1 MVQPSS
7 QSPADDAAD
16 LMLVESSEAS
26 VSQVLLLLSPKSASI
41 PDASSS
47 GLEEVSGSPESSS
60 AADAAAEPVPVA
72 SSAVSVSDPLL
83 SSSVSSSEPD
93 VSPSRLDDVS
103 LPFEPF
109 DATGS
114 MSFLNVFAG

>member
-26 VSQVLLLLSPKSASI
+26 VSQVLLLLPPKSSSI

-60 AADAAAEPVPVA
+60 AADAVDPVPVA
-72 SSAVSVSDPLL
+72 PSA
-83 SSSVSSSEPD
+83 
-93 VSPSRLDDVS
+93 
-103 LPFEPF
+103 
-109 DATGS
+109 ATV
-114 MSFLNVFAG
+114 LV

>member
-26 VSQVLLLLSPKSASI
+26 VSQVLLLLPPKISSI

-47 GLEEVSGSPESSS
+47 GLEDASRSPESSS
-60 AADAAAEPVPVA
+60 AADAVDLVPVA
-72 SSAVSVSDPLL
+72 PSAVSVSDPLL
-83 SSSVSSSEPD
+83 PSSVSSSEPD

-114 MSFLNVFAG
+114 MTFLNVFAG